1 MVIKLEDISKIYGN
15 KTKSYVILFFILA
28 LYSLLLFLSS
38 NSALLF
44 NLKFSILV
52 FIVFILFLN
61 LSIAGF
67 LNFNFS
73 QIAIILLLESIILS
87 SFIYKFNFNFIIF
100 SLASFLILSTIS
112 IIYLKEDYKNSLK
125 IKWTNYFRTIWNFY
139 TLIILLMIF
148 SYIVFVFDLSSL
160 EKSKIENIVDYF
172 GKASAF
178 FSKEDYL
185 NQKISEI
192 VLKNLNM
199 NLDEAG
205 KKMAIKLYID
215 ELNKRFSLNLKEDS
229 TLKTAISEYLYNQA
243 QLIKND
249 KKKEMTTKIIL
260 GIFIFLTAQS
270 ILYFLGIFI
279 SFLSYIIYLI
289 FLGLRI
295 IEIERGTVEKEL
307 IKI

>member
-1 MVIKLEDISKIYGN
+1 
-15 KTKSYVILFFILA
+15 
-28 LYSLLLFLSS
+28 
-38 NSALLF
+38 
-44 NLKFSILV
+44 
-52 FIVFILFLN
+52 
-61 LSIAGF
+61 
-67 LNFNFS
+67 
-73 QIAIILLLESIILS
+73 
-87 SFIYKFNFNFIIF
+87 
-100 SLASFLILSTIS
+100 
-112 IIYLKEDYKNSLK
+112 
-125 IKWTNYFRTIWNFY
+125 
-139 TLIILLMIF
+139 MIF